1 MAVPAC
7 TLVCAGT
14 VPIARAAI
22 VAPLRNAADQ
32 VRYNRSMKL
41 VFIYGPPGVGKFT
54 VATELAHL
62 TGYKLFHNHQSINAV
77 RPIFTFGDEP
87 FGRLVQQIRLMVL
100 EEAARDGV
108 DVIFTFVYAAT
119 VDDQIVADLC
129 EVVERHGGRIQF
141 VQLTC
146 ARDVLEQR
154 VQEHGRSQM
163 GKLTDINLVREYHAS
178 LELFSPIAGR
188 ESLVIDNSDL
198 LPRATAQRIVAH
210 HGINERTN

>member
-1 MAVPAC
+1 M
-7 TLVCAGT
+7 
-14 VPIARAAI
+14 
-22 VAPLRNAADQ
+22 N
-32 VRYNRSMKL
+32 L

-54 VATELAHL
+54 VATELAQL
-62 TGYKLFHNHQSINAV
+62 TGYKLFHNHQSVNAV

-100 EEAARDGV
+100 EEAAREGV

-129 EVVERHGGRIQF
+129 EVVERHGGRTQF

-154 VQEHGRSQM
+154 VQEHGPSQM
-163 GKLTDINLVREYHAS
+163 GKLTDINLVREYHAR
-178 LELFSPIAGR
+178 LELFSPIVGR
-188 ESLVIDNSDL
+188 ESLLIDNSDL
-198 LPRATAQRIVAH
+198 SPREAAQRIIAH
-210 HGINERTN
+210 HGIRERTS

>member
-1 MAVPAC
+1 
-7 TLVCAGT
+7 
-14 VPIARAAI
+14 
-22 VAPLRNAADQ
+22 
-32 VRYNRSMKL
+32 MKL

-54 VATELAHL
+54 VATELAQL
-62 TGYKLFHNHQSINAV
+62 TGHKLFHNHQSINAV
-77 RPIFTFGDEP
+77 RPIFTFGEKP

-100 EEAARDGV
+100 EEAAREGV
-108 DVIFTFVYAAT
+108 DVIFTFVYAAA

-163 GKLTDINLVREYHAS
+163 GKLTDINLVREFHAS
-178 LELFSPIAGR
+178 LELFSPMVGR

-198 LPRATAQRIVAH
+198 LPGEAAQRIIAH
-210 HGINERTN
+210 HGISERTS